1 MKIKVL
7 LVEDHSIVREG
18 LQVLFAD
25 EPELRIIGEASN
37 GAEALEFVRTNKPDL
52 VLMDINMPVM
62 NGIECTRELKKLY
75 PEIKIVVLS
84 MHDQESYL
92 VDILNSGAEGFVI
105 KNTKKAELVFA
116 IKKVM
121 SGGTYIGP
129 EFTINMLARVNSGER
144 LVINKNSTIKLSTG
158 EKQVLDLILSGMTNA
173 QMAQKLFT
181 SVRTIETRR
190 KKLLEKT
197 GTINT
202 ATLVKYALLNGL

>member
-25 EPELRIIGEASN
+25 EQDLRIIGEASN
-37 GAEALEFVRTNKPDL
+37 GAEAIDFVRANKPDL

-62 NGIECTRELKKLY
+62 NGIECTREIKRLY
-75 PEIKIVVLS
+75 PDIKIVVLS

-92 VDILNSGAEGFVI
+92 VDMLNSGAEGFVI

-129 EFTINMLARVNSGER
+129 EFTLNMLARVNSGEK
-144 LVINKNSTIKLSTG
+144 LVVNKNSNVKLSVG
-158 EKQVLDLILSGMTNA
+158 EKQVLDLILAGMTNA
-173 QMAQKLFT
+173 QMAEKLFT

-197 GTINT
+197 GTSNT